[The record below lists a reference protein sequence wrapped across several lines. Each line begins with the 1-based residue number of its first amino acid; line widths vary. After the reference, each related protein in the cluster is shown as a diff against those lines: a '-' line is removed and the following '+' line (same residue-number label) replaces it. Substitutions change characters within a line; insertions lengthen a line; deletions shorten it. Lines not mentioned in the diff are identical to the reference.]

1 MPLITLNLFM
11 KRYNMRLVKMKIA
24 DIHSEIQTGIID
36 YLSAHHDASASVQI
50 ICDQWLANERYSH
63 NIPQVQT
70 AVDGLLA
77 RGEMHKRSDTDIYT
91 L

>member
-1 MPLITLNLFM
+1 M
-11 KRYNMRLVKMKIA
+11 KMA
-24 DIHSEIQTGIID
+24 DIHSEIQTGIIN
-36 YLSAHHDASASVQI
+36 YLSANPDASASVQG
-50 ICDQWLANERYSH
+50 ICDQWLANERCPH

-77 RGEMHKRSDTDIYT
+77 RGEIHKHSDADIYT

>member
-1 MPLITLNLFM
+1 MRTVIM
-11 KRYNMRLVKMKIA
+11 KMA
-24 DIHSEIQTGIID
+24 DIHSEIQTGIIS
-36 YLSAHHDASASVQI
+36 YLSVHPEASASVHR
-50 ICDQWLANERYSH
+50 ICNQWLSNEKYSH
-63 NIPQVQT
+63 NLAQVQT